1 MRVAMFNGAGQP
13 ITIEPFDD
21 AELGP
26 GEIRIR
32 IARCG
37 ICGSDISM
45 TSGSAFDYPTG
56 CRLGHEFAGEVVEIG
71 RDVSSLR
78 VGDSVAVLPKCGC
91 GHCPACAKGHT
102 FFCPTGPMVFGG
114 FGDFVV
120 APETAA
126 FALPRSV
133 GLADGAL
140 VEPMACGL
148 RALRMAGM
156 SGGERVLVLGAGS
169 VALSVVYW
177 ARRLGAGSILV
188 ASRSSRRHDVAM
200 ALGADAVH
208 SFDEDDPA
216 TIETALGGPPDIV
229 AECVGKPGMLEK
241 AIGLTP
247 WGGTILSMGM
257 CTVTDPVLPALCAFK
272 EARLLFPLGYSIGEF
287 TETLRAFD
295 AELVRPELMV
305 SDVIALD
312 QLPAML
318 EDMRGPHHHL
328 KVHVDPSLGALHG

>member
-1 MRVAMFNGAGQP
+1 MRVAVFNGADRP
-13 ITIEPFDD
+13 ITIEPVDD
-21 AELGP
+21 PELGA
-26 GEIRIR
+26 GEVRIR

-37 ICGSDISM
+37 VCGSDISM

-56 CRLGHEFAGEVVEIG
+56 CRLGHEFAGEIVEAG
-71 RDVSSLR
+71 SDVSFLR
-78 VGDSVAVLPKCGC
+78 VGDRVAVLPKCGC

-102 FFCPTGPMVFGG
+102 FFCPTGPMIFGG

-126 FALPRSV
+126 FALPGSV
-133 GLADGAL
+133 SLADGAL

-156 SGGERVLVLGAGS
+156 RGGERVMVLGAGS

-177 ARRLGAGSILV
+177 ARRLGADSILV
-188 ASRSSRRHDVAM
+188 ASRSSRRHEVAM

-208 SFDEDDPA
+208 SFEQDDPA
-216 TIETALGGPPDIV
+216 AIETSLGGPPDIV
-229 AECVGKPGMLEK
+229 AECVGVPGMLEK

-257 CTVTDPVLPALCAFK
+257 CTVSDPVLPALCAFK
-272 EARLLFPLGYSIGEF
+272 EVRLLFPLGYSIGEF

-295 AELVRPELMV
+295 GGSVRPELMV
-305 SDVIALD
+305 SVVIGLD
-312 QLPAML
+312 ELPATL
-318 EDMRGPHHHL
+318 EAMRSRHNHL